1 MNSNKIIISGLA
13 LLTVL
18 SAGSCKRKDPGRQ
31 VNNDPVKVVAY
42 TVKSESVV
50 YYDAYPSTLA
60 ALNEIQL
67 RSEVNGYVTG
77 MYFREGGHVSKGE
90 KLYEV
95 DRRKYQAA
103 YEAAKANVEIA
114 RTNLLKAQRDA
125 DRYQKLDDQNA
136 IAKQTLD
143 DGLTILE
150 NAKEQVK
157 LASANLLNA
166 ETDFNYSLIT
176 APFSGRIGFSSVKP
190 GAFVTSGQTLLT
202 TISSDDPI
210 GADCNIDQKSLS
222 YLLRL
227 HENKDIKNDS
237 VFKLVLPDNSD
248 YKYVGKLS
256 VIDRAI
262 DPGTGTIKVR
272 VVFPNSEGILRP
284 GMNCNIKVINENS
297 GIHVV
302 IPASATS
309 EQMSE
314 HLVFLIDSGKVTQ
327 RKVSLGANLGR
338 FVVVNEGLKD
348 GDQIVLEGIQN
359 VRQGTMVAV
368 ENSPKALPGAEP

>member
-1 MNSNKIIISGLA
+1 M
-13 LLTVL
+13 
-18 SAGSCKRKDPGRQ
+18 
-31 VNNDPVKVVAY
+31 
-42 TVKSESVV
+42 
-50 YYDAYPSTLA
+50 
-60 ALNEIQL
+60 
-67 RSEVNGYVTG
+67 
-77 MYFREGGHVSKGE
+77 SKGE

-143 DGLTILE
+143 DGLTVLE
-150 NAKEQVK
+150 NAKEQVN

-166 ETDFNYSLIT
+166 ETDYNYSLVT

-190 GAFVTSGQTLLT
+190 GAFVSAGQTLLT

-227 HENKDIKNDS
+227 HEKKVVESDS
-237 VFKLVLPDNSD
+237 VFKMVLPDNSD
-248 YKYVGKLS
+248 YKYDGKLS
-256 VIDRAI
+256 VIDRAV
-262 DPGTGTIKVR
+262 DPGTGTIKIR
-272 VVFPNSEGILRP
+272 VVFPNTDGILRP
-284 GMNCNIKVINENS
+284 GMNCKIKVMNENS
-297 GIHVV
+297 GKHIV
-302 IPASATS
+302 IPVSATA

-314 HLVFLIDSGKVTQ
+314 NLVYLIENGKVTQ
-327 RKVSLGANLGR
+327 RKVALGANLGK
-338 FVVVNEGLKD
+338 FVVVNTGLKE
-348 GDQIVLEGIQN
+348 GDQVVLEGIQN

-368 ENSPKALPGAEP
+368 ENPPKAQPGAEP